1 MIELI
6 PYASAMALVAIG
18 IYAVVTKENLI
29 KKVIGLIVLTNGIHM
44 FLISL
49 GYRTGGIA
57 PIMSMTN
64 PNIFSMLSVDPLPQ
78 AMVLTSIVISLSIS
92 ALALSIIM
100 RVYRT
105 FGTIDTRK
113 LRVMKG

>member
-6 PYASAMALVAIG
+6 PYAAAMALVAVG

-57 PIMSMTN
+57 PIMSVTD
-64 PNIFSMLSVDPLPQ
+64 PGLFSLLAVDPLPQ

-92 ALALSIIM
+92 ALALSIII

-105 FGTIDTRK
+105 FGTVDTKK
-113 LRVMKG
+113 LRLMKG